1 MASVPTQAAES
12 PPDLTRHHSGRDV
25 AFVWLLRTRWAAT
38 AAFAVAM
45 VVAQEVLR
53 VPLQFAPLFVLW
65 TLALCTNAA
74 AAWVPKHRQATAGA
88 WLLAFD
94 VLVLTAILAIS
105 GGPTNP
111 FSALYL
117 VYVTLAAMTASGRA
131 TTAITTLAIVA
142 YGSLFVLPLQLLDP
156 HAGHAMGHAGHG
168 AHMMGGASAF
178 DAHLYGMFLALAVTA
193 ALLAGF
199 VTRLAAALRRR
210 EEELREARAAVARGE
225 RLHALTTLSAGAAHE
240 LGTPLGTIALVAREI
255 ERRVSADEALHSV
268 REDAALVRAEV
279 DRCRAILDR
288 MAGRTGEPVGEA
300 QEEVSLS
307 ALLAAVRDRLHESD
321 AARVLLDE
329 GGDLTLRVPPRAMT
343 QVLENLVRNGLDA
356 SPTDAVR
363 VSATV
368 SQEGDRPRVQV
379 RVADHGAGMGPE
391 LLARAGEPFFTT
403 KDVGRGMGLGL
414 YLSRAV
420 VEQLGGRFEL
430 RSDSG
435 VGTEVCMELPA

>member
-1 MASVPTQAAES
+1 
-12 PPDLTRHHSGRDV
+12 
-25 AFVWLLRTRWAAT
+25 
-38 AAFAVAM
+38 
-45 VVAQEVLR
+45 
-53 VPLQFAPLFVLW
+53 
-65 TLALCTNAA
+65 
-74 AAWVPKHRQATAGA
+74 
-88 WLLAFD
+88 
-94 VLVLTAILAIS
+94 
-105 GGPTNP
+105 
-111 FSALYL
+111 
-117 VYVTLAAMTASGRA
+117 
-131 TTAITTLAIVA
+131 
-142 YGSLFVLPLQLLDP
+142 
-156 HAGHAMGHAGHG
+156 
-168 AHMMGGASAF
+168 MMGGASAY

-210 EEELREARAAVARGE
+210 EDELREARAAVARGE

-255 ERRVSADEALHSV
+255 ERRVSGDEVLHSV

-300 QEEVSLS
+300 REEVSLS
-307 ALLAAVRDRLHESD
+307 VLLAAVRDRLHESD

-329 GGDLTLRVPPRAMT
+329 GGEVTLRVPPRAMT

-356 SPTDAVR
+356 SPTEAVR
-363 VSATV
+363 VSATL
-368 SQEGDRPRVQV
+368 SGEGEGQHVQL
-379 RVADHGAGMGPE
+379 RVADRGAGMSPE
-391 LLARAGEPFFTT
+391 QLARAGEPFFTT